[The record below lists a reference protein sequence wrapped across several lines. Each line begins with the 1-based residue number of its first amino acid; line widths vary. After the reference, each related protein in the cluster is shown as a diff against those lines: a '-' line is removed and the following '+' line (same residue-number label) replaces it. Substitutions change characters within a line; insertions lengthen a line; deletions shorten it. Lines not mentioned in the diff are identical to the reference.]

1 MKKQNIDHTQMLLL
15 TLLKEGDMYGYQ
27 MITELSRRSNNVF
40 NMKEGTLYPVLHLM
54 QKNGLVS
61 AYEQKAPTGRL
72 RKYYKITKKGLQN
85 LQEEKETWAEYSS
98 AVDAVLNFA

>member
-27 MITELSRRSNNVF
+27 MIIELSRRSNNVF
-40 NMKEGTLYPVLHLM
+40 NMKEGTLYPFLHLM

-61 AYEQKAPTGRL
+61 VYEQKAPTGRL
-72 RKYYKITKKGLQN
+72 RKYYKITKKGLKN

>member
-1 MKKQNIDHTQMLLL
+1 
-15 TLLKEGDMYGYQ
+15 
-27 MITELSRRSNNVF
+27 
-40 NMKEGTLYPVLHLM
+40 M

-72 RKYYKITKKGLQN
+72 RKYYKITRKGLQN